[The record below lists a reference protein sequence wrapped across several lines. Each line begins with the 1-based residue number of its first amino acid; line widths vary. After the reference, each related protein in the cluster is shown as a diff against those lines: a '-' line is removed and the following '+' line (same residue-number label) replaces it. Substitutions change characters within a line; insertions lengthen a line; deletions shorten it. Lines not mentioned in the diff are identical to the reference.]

1 MKWSETPMPA
11 STALETL
18 TVLDLTRVR
27 AGPACVRQ
35 FADWGAKVIKI
46 EMPEEGGGATQ
57 TDFSA
62 RHEADFQNLHRNKR
76 STTLNLKSAEGI
88 AVLRRMAAQAD
99 IVVENYRPD
108 VKHRLGIDYA
118 TLSEINPR
126 LIYASISGFGEDG
139 PYRDRPGVDQIAQG
153 MSGLMSV
160 TGEPGRGPMRAGTAL
175 ADLSAGMFAA
185 MGILVALYER
195 ERSGLGQWVQ
205 TSLLQAQIFMLD
217 FQAARFLMSGEIAGQ
232 AGNNHPTGAPTGVF
246 KTQDGYVNIA
256 PTPVMWKRF
265 CKAIGREDLI
275 DHPDYATPK
284 DRRNHREAL
293 NAVIGEI
300 TATMTTAAVVEE
312 LNEAGIP
319 CGPIY
324 SIDQTFADPQVRHL
338 EIAQAVTS
346 PALGDIT
353 LLGQPVTLSRT
364 PSRLVSS
371 APEYGEHAD
380 TILAEFGYS
389 KDEIAHLRQAGV
401 I

>member
-1 MKWSETPMPA
+1 MQMPA

-27 AGPACVRQ
+27 AGPTCVRQ
-35 FADWGAKVIKI
+35 LADWGAKVVKI

-76 STTLNLKSAEGI
+76 SMTLNLKSADGLT
-88 AVLRRMAAQAD
+88 VLRRMVARAD
-99 IVVENYRPD
+99 VIVENYRPD

-118 TLSEINPR
+118 ALSAINPR
-126 LIYASISGFGEDG
+126 LVYASISGFGEDG

-153 MSGLMSV
+153 LSGLMSV
-160 TGEPGRGPMRAGTAL
+160 TGEPGRGPMRVGTAL
-175 ADLSAGMFAA
+175 ADLSAGLFAA

-217 FQAARFLMSGEIAGQ
+217 FQAARYLMSKEVAGQ

-246 KTQDGYVNIA
+246 KTRDGYVNIA

-265 CKAIGREDLI
+265 CKAIAREDLV
-275 DHPDYATPK
+275 DHPDYAKPQ
-284 DRRNHREAL
+284 DRRRHREAL

-300 TATMTTAAVVEE
+300 TGTMTTATIVER
-312 LNEAGIP
+312 LNAAGIP

-324 SIDQTFADPQVRHL
+324 TIDQTFADPQVRHL
-338 EIAQAVTS
+338 GIAQAVAS
-346 PALGDIT
+346 PALGEIT
-353 LLGQPVTLSRT
+353 LVGQPVTLSRT
-364 PSRLVSS
+364 PSRLVCS
-371 APEYGEHAD
+371 APEYGEHTAA
-380 TILAEFGYS
+380 ILAEFGYS
-389 KDEIAHLRQAGV
+389 NDEIAHLRQAGA